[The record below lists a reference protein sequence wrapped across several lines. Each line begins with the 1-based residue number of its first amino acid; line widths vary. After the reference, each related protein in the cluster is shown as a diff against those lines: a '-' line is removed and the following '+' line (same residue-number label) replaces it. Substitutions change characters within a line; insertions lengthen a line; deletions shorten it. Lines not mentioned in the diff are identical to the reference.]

1 MKKTILTTMV
11 ALFCLSASA
20 QFSVMSNVTMPE
32 EGASWGMD
40 NFTSNLGVGYQLNN
54 DVMVG
59 VQQNGDDYDFMGRYN
74 LKDNLYLSVQMPTE
88 DAADNMTLGMGMSV
102 KVWNELYV
110 EPNYTRKDDE
120 GSFNIGLSYKL

>member
-32 EGASWGMD
+32 EGASWSMD
-40 NFTSNLGVGYQLNN
+40 NFTSNLGVGYQLND

-59 VQQNGDDYDFMGRYN
+59 LQQNGDNYDFMGRYN

-102 KVWNELYV
+102 KVWNDLYV